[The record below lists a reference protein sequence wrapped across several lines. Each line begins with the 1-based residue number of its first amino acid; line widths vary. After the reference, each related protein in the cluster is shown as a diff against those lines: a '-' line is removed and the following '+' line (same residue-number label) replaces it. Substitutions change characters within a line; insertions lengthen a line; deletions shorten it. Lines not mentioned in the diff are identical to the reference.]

1 MTINESSDLQR
12 RIYNLVRDCLLGKRN
27 NNNKD
32 INNTNNHKAIISKE
46 RFKAKRDLDGRELTY
61 RYDSIRT
68 GKILLYRSPN

>member
-68 GKILLYRSPN
+68 GRILLYRSPN

>member
-12 RIYNLVRDCLLGKRN
+12 RFYNFVRDCQLVKRN

-46 RFKAKRDLDGRELTY
+46 RFKTKRDLDGRELTY

>member
-46 RFKAKRDLDGRELTY
+46 RFKAKRDLDGR
-61 RYDSIRT
+61 D
-68 GKILLYRSPN
+68 

>member
-1 MTINESSDLQR
+1 MPTR
-12 RIYNLVRDCLLGKRN
+12 KRN

-46 RFKAKRDLDGRELTY
+46 RFKTKRDLDGRELTY

>member
-46 RFKAKRDLDGRELTY
+46 RFKAKRDLDDG
-61 RYDSIRT
+61 DI
-68 GKILLYRSPN
+68 